1 LYVTTSKI
9 QLMFVQNFTYSTKLL
24 NEIYLSDH
32 TTRHSL
38 QDLYPIIAIVLN
50 YQCDREGLGAEM
62 EREIPMGK
70 NPSKQPLEIDIR
82 KILVQLGIQMEKWP
96 EEYMKSVQKT

>member
-1 LYVTTSKI
+1 
-9 QLMFVQNFTYSTKLL
+9 
-24 NEIYLSDH
+24 
-32 TTRHSL
+32 
-38 QDLYPIIAIVLN
+38 VLN

-62 EREIPMGK
+62 EREILMGN

-96 EEYMKSVQKT
+96 EEYMKPVQQS